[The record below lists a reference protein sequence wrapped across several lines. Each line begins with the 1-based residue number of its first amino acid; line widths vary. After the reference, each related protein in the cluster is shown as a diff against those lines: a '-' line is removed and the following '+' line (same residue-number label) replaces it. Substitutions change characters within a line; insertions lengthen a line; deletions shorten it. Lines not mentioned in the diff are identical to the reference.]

1 MQTFV
6 RKLIRFIVNLIAHVT
21 VTGRENVPQT
31 GGMVVASNHIGI
43 IDIVMFHYVFDRM
56 DIFIPV
62 AEKWEKHGWVRW
74 LARQLN
80 FVFVDR
86 FNPDLKALRKMIG
99 LMQDGNALVIAPEG
113 TRSRVGSLIEG
124 KPGVAFLAARSGF
137 PVVPVAITG
146 TEDKVILGNL
156 KRFKKSRITL
166 TAGVPFTLPPLP
178 PRERDAK
185 LQEYTDEVMCQIAAL
200 LPERYRG
207 LYAQHPRTLALVAG
221 KTDQPVL

>member
-1 MQTFV
+1 MQNLV
-6 RKLIRFIVNLIAHVT
+6 RKLIRFIVNLVAEVK
-21 VTGRENVPQT
+21 VTGADNVPQT

-56 DIFIPV
+56 DMFIPV
-62 AEKWEKHGWVRW
+62 AEKWEKHSWIRW
-74 LARQLN
+74 LAQQLN

-86 FNPDLKALRKMIG
+86 FNPDLKAMRRMIG
-99 LMQDGNALVIAPEG
+99 LMQNGNALVIAPEG

-137 PVVPVAITG
+137 PVVPVSITG

-156 KRFKKSRITL
+156 KRFKKSPVTL
-166 TAGVPFTLPPLP
+166 TAGIPFTLPPLP
-178 PRERDAK
+178 PRERDTK

-207 LYAQHPRTLALVAG
+207 VYARHPRTLALVAE